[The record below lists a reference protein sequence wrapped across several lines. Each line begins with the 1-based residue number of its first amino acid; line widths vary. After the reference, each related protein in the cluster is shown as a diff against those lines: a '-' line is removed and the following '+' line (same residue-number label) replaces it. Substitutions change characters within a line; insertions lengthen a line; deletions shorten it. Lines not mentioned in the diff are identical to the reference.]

1 MLFNMEHCGVGGCS
15 YGVFCLLGQCKHNTD
30 AAASYVLKTNL
41 PTLDVSILLL
51 LTNRHNK
58 GILLHFCQQN
68 GKKIA
73 KIKFWTKLAG
83 NGLK

>member
-1 MLFNMEHCGVGGCS
+1 MNVDKVTM
-15 YGVFCLLGQCKHNTD
+15 
-30 AAASYVLKTNL
+30 ASALRVKSAVERDQVK
-41 PTLDVSILLL
+41 LDVPILLL

-68 GKKIA
+68 SKKIA

>member
-1 MLFNMEHCGVGGCS
+1 MAEIFKVQIQFYRALCTQVNLSSSFTILLLFE
-15 YGVFCLLGQCKHNTD
+15 
-30 AAASYVLKTNL
+30 
-41 PTLDVSILLL
+41 LDVSILLL

>member
-1 MLFNMEHCGVGGCS
+1 MAP
-15 YGVFCLLGQCKHNTD
+15 FCIFEETLKKLGQKLEANFADFSTL
-30 AAASYVLKTNL
+30 S
-41 PTLDVSILLL
+41 PWLDVSILLL